1 MTGSPSVTPPGGSTH
16 LGGSRERRYLPT
28 LAGRHVVFL
37 NWRDREHPQAGGAEL
52 FCQSIAERF
61 AAAGARVTL
70 LTSRATEGERPGP
83 PVAESVGGVEVRRGG
98 GTFGVYP
105 SVLAR
110 LASLGRAGHRV
121 DAVVDCQNG
130 IPFFS
135 PLVLP
140 ASTPVVQVLH
150 HVHQKQF
157 PLYFPGPVAR
167 VGQLLEAPG
176 SRWVYRRRPV
186 VVVSPS
192 TRAEARDIL
201 GLPGPRFLVPNGVT
215 TSAAGAA
222 GAAGATTFTG
232 PAGGGPAG
240 SDGGPATAPTIVC
253 VGRLVPHKRLHLLL
267 DALPALVG
275 AHPGL
280 TVHIVGDGPDRE
292 RLTARAVALGLTT
305 TGAVT
310 TTDPGAAPGSGGT
323 TDRDG
328 DAVRWH
334 GYTDAATRDRL
345 LSSAWL
351 TVNPSHGE
359 GWGLSVLEAAALGV
373 PAVAFR
379 VPGLRDAVRDGT
391 TGWLVDEGE
400 PLEKTLDAALRLL
413 AEPPAAAELRA
424 AARAWA
430 AGFTWDASAELLARV
445 VTAEIDRLADPAA
458 KRAEAGEQGRAP
470 QRGRGPDRGL
480 ERRRRDDDLTHARFT
495 LPVGTSRPALRRT
508 DLVYRPD
515 PTGPEMIALLYG
527 AGPAAARTA
536 LTRAGVGVGAL
547 ADLRLRPA
555 TGEDLLFAASRDL
568 AASPPDPGPG
578 PIPTDNR
585 GDQAKA
591 GARRAASNML
601 STELAGKPG
610 DR

>member
-1 MTGSPSVTPPGGSTH
+1 MGSPSTPHPAG
-16 LGGSRERRYLPT
+16 LGEHRYLPT

-37 NWRDREHPQAGGAEL
+37 NWRDQDHPQAGGAEL

-70 LTSRATEGERPGP
+70 LTSRPAGDGGQAL
-83 PVAESVGGVEVRRGG
+83 PVAEHVAGVDVRRGG

-105 SVLAR
+105 SVLGR
-110 LASLGRAGHRV
+110 LAGLGRGGHRV

-140 ASTPVVQVLH
+140 ASTPIVQVLH

-157 PLYFPGPVAR
+157 PLYFPGPVAK

-176 SRWVYRRRPV
+176 SRLVYRRRPV

-192 TRAEARDIL
+192 TRAQAREVL
-201 GLPGPRFLVPNGVT
+201 SLPGPRFLVPNGVT
-215 TSAAGAA
+215 AAVPSPATTAVPSPATAAVSSPMTAAGMASSGDAADPAA
-222 GAAGATTFTG
+222 GRPAA
-232 PAGGGPAG
+232 
-240 SDGGPATAPTIVC
+240 APTIVC

-267 DALPALVG
+267 DALPTLVA

-280 TVHIVGDGPDRE
+280 TVHVVGDGPDRQ
-292 RLTARAVALGLTT
+292 RLVARAVALGLTT
-305 TGAVT
+305 VSGDGPLGEGGHARGG
-310 TTDPGAAPGSGGT
+310 DSPGGDSRGSDSRGG
-323 TDRDG
+323 DV
-328 DAVRWH
+328 VRWH

-345 LSSAWL
+345 LASAWL

-391 TGWLVDEGE
+391 TGWLVDEGV
-400 PLEKTLDAALRLL
+400 PLAGTIGKALRTL
-413 AEPPAAAELRA
+413 ADPPAAARLRA

-445 VTAEIDRLADPAA
+445 VTAEIDRLARPVGSG
-458 KRAEAGEQGRAP
+458 RGGRAA
-470 QRGRGPDRGL
+470 RD
-480 ERRRRDDDLTHARFT
+480 RRRVDDALTHATFT
-495 LPVGTSRPALRRT
+495 LPAGAPRPALRRT

-515 PTGPEMIALLYG
+515 PHGGEVVAVLYG
-527 AGPAAARTA
+527 AGEAAARAA
-536 LTRAGVGVGAL
+536 LARAGVSAEP
-547 ADLRLRPA
+547 RLRPG
-555 TGEDLLFAASRDL
+555 TGEDLLLATSRELVSGADAPPAPGFSRVAAGVP
-568 AASPPDPGPG
+568 A
-578 PIPTDNR
+578 R
-585 GDQAKA
+585 G
-591 GARRAASNML
+591 
-601 STELAGKPG
+601 
-610 DR
+610 

>member
-1 MTGSPSVTPPGGSTH
+1 MIENPSTPHPTGLEEH
-16 LGGSRERRYLPT
+16 RYLST

-37 NWRDREHPQAGGAEL
+37 NWRDQDHPQAGGAEL

-70 LTSRATEGERPGP
+70 LTSRPARDGGKVL
-83 PVAESVGGVEVRRGG
+83 PVAEHVAGVDVRRGG

-105 SVLAR
+105 SVLGR

-140 ASTPVVQVLH
+140 ASTPIVQVLH

-157 PLYFPGPVAR
+157 PLYFPGPLAK

-176 SRWVYRRRPV
+176 SRLVYGRRPV

-192 TRAEARDIL
+192 TRAEAREVL
-201 GLPGPRFLVPNGVT
+201 SLPGPRFLVPNGVT
-215 TSAAGAA
+215 ASVPSAGMASSGDGMDRAVGRPAA
-222 GAAGATTFTG
+222 
-232 PAGGGPAG
+232 
-240 SDGGPATAPTIVC
+240 APTIVC

-267 DALPALVG
+267 EALPALVA

-280 TVHIVGDGPDRE
+280 TVHVVGDGPDRE
-292 RLTARAVALGLTT
+292 RLVARAVALGLTST
-305 TGAVT
+305 P
-310 TTDPGAAPGSGGT
+310 PG
-323 TDRDG
+323 G
-328 DAVRWH
+328 DVVRWH

-345 LSSAWL
+345 LASAWL

-379 VPGLRDAVRDGT
+379 VPGLRNAVRDGT
-391 TGWLVDEGE
+391 TGWLVDEGV
-400 PLEKTLDAALRLL
+400 PLAGTIGAALRTL
-413 AEPPAAAELRA
+413 ADPPAAARLRA

-430 AGFTWDASAELLARV
+430 AGFTWDAGAELLARV
-445 VTAEIDRLADPAA
+445 VTAEIDRLAQARGA
-458 KRAEAGEQGRAP
+458 
-470 QRGRGPDRGL
+470 GRGGRVARD
-480 ERRRRDDDLTHARFT
+480 RRRVDDELTHAAFT
-495 LPVGTSRPALRRT
+495 LPAGAPRPALRRT

-515 PTGPEMIALLYG
+515 PDGAEAVAVLYG
-527 AGPAAARTA
+527 AGEAAARATLA
-536 LTRAGVGVGAL
+536 RAGVSTEA
-547 ADLRLRPA
+547 RLRPG
-555 TGEDLLFAASRDL
+555 TGEDLLLATSREL
-568 AASPPDPGPG
+568 VSG
-578 PIPTDNR
+578 
-585 GDQAKA
+585 A
-591 GARRAASNML
+591 GAPPAAGSRPAAIGV
-601 STELAGKPG
+601 SAGRG
-610 DR
+610 

>member
-1 MTGSPSVTPPGGSTH
+1 MDASPLAAWSEDVTP
-16 LGGSRERRYLPT
+16 RRSLPA

-37 NWRDREHPQAGGAEL
+37 NWRDRAHPQAGGAEL

-61 AAAGARVTL
+61 AAAGVRVTL
-70 LTSRATEGERPGP
+70 LTSRPGEQGQPAALP
-83 PVAESVGGVEVRRGG
+83 AESVGGVDVRRGG

-105 SVLAR
+105 AVLAR

-176 SRWVYRRRPV
+176 SRLVYRRRPV
-186 VVVSPS
+186 AVVSPS
-192 TRAEARDIL
+192 TRDEARDVL
-201 GLPGPRFLVPNGVT
+201 GLPGARYLVPNGVVPH
-215 TSAAGAA
+215 AIDPPG
-222 GAAGATTFTG
+222 GDE
-232 PAGGGPAG
+232 PAGGAGRPA
-240 SDGGPATAPTIVC
+240 ATPTIVC

-267 DALPALVG
+267 DAVPGLAA

-280 TVHIVGDGPDRE
+280 VVHVVGDGPDRE
-292 RLTARAVALGLTT
+292 RLVAHAERLGLTT
-305 TGAVT
+305 ATGA
-310 TTDPGAAPGSGGT
+310 G
-323 TDRDG
+323 DG
-328 DAVRWH
+328 VVRWH
-334 GYTDAATRDRL
+334 GHVPADVRDRL
-345 LSSAWL
+345 LASAWL

-391 TGWLVDEGE
+391 TGWLVEDGVALE
-400 PLEKTLDAALRLL
+400 PAIDAALRELSD
-413 AEPPAAAELRA
+413 PVAAARLRA

-430 AGFTWDASAELLARV
+430 GGFTWDASAELLARV
-445 VTAEIDRLADPAA
+445 VTAEIDRLA
-458 KRAEAGEQGRAP
+458 AP
-470 QRGRGPDRGL
+470 GGPDRD
-480 ERRRRDDDLTHARFT
+480 RRRLDDELTHAVFS
-495 LPVGTSRPALRRT
+495 LPPGVPLPTLRRT

-515 PTGPEMIALLYG
+515 PAGEEVVAVLYG
-527 AGPAAARTA
+527 AGAQATRAALA
-536 LTRAGVGVGAL
+536 RAGVA
-547 ADLRLRPA
+547 AEPRLRPA
-555 TGEDLLFAASRDL
+555 TGEDLLVAACRAL
-568 AASPPDPGPG
+568 APAPAVP
-578 PIPTDNR
+578 
-585 GDQAKA
+585 A
-591 GARRAASNML
+591 RAA
-601 STELAGKPG
+601 AGVTV
-610 DR
+610 D

>member
-1 MTGSPSVTPPGGSTH
+1 MDGSPLSAWSEDVT
-16 LGGSRERRYLPT
+16 LRRCLPA

-37 NWRDREHPQAGGAEL
+37 NWRDRAHPQAGGAEL

-61 AAAGARVTL
+61 AAAGVRVTL
-70 LTSRATEGERPGP
+70 LTSRPGEEGQPAALA
-83 PVAESVGGVEVRRGG
+83 AESVGGVDVRRGG

-105 SVLAR
+105 AVLAR

-176 SRWVYRRRPV
+176 SRLVYRRRPV
-186 VVVSPS
+186 AVVSPS
-192 TRAEARDIL
+192 TRDEAREVL
-201 GLPGPRFLVPNGVT
+201 GLPGARYLVPNGVFPH
-215 TSAAGAA
+215 AVDPA
-222 GAAGATTFTG
+222 
-232 PAGGGPAG
+232 AGGGPAG
-240 SDGGPATAPTIVC
+240 GAGRPAAAPTIVC

-267 DALPALVG
+267 DAVPGLAA

-280 TVHIVGDGPDRE
+280 IVHVVGDGPDRE
-292 RLTARAVALGLTT
+292 RLAAHAERLGLS
-305 TGAVT
+305 
-310 TTDPGAAPGSGGT
+310 PAAG
-323 TDRDG
+323 DG
-328 DAVRWH
+328 VVRWH
-334 GYTDAATRDRL
+334 GHVAADVRDQL
-345 LSSAWL
+345 LASAWL

-391 TGWLVDEGE
+391 TGWLVEDGAGLE
-400 PLEKTLDAALRLL
+400 PAIDAALRELSD
-413 AEPPAAAELRA
+413 PVAAARLRA

-430 AGFTWDASAELLARV
+430 TGFTWDASAELLARV
-445 VTAEIDRLADPAA
+445 VTAEIDRLAAPAA
-458 KRAEAGEQGRAP
+458 AD
-470 QRGRGPDRGL
+470 PD
-480 ERRRRDDDLTHARFT
+480 RRRRDDDLTHAVFS
-495 LPVGTSRPALRRT
+495 LPPGAPFPALRRT

-515 PTGPEMIALLYG
+515 PAGEEVVAVLYG
-527 AGPAAARTA
+527 ADLQAARIA
-536 LTRAGVGVGAL
+536 LARVGVAGEP
-547 ADLRLRPA
+547 RLRPA
-555 TGEDLLFAASRDL
+555 TGADLLL
-568 AASPPDPGPG
+568 ATCRTMAPAPAVPA
-578 PIPTDNR
+578 R
-585 GDQAKA
+585 A
-591 GARRAASNML
+591 GAGIAV
-601 STELAGKPG
+601 
-610 DR
+610 D

>member
-1 MTGSPSVTPPGGSTH
+1 MGSPSTPYPAG
-16 LGGSRERRYLPT
+16 LGEHRYLPT

-37 NWRDREHPQAGGAEL
+37 NWRDQEHPQAGGAEL

-70 LTSRATEGERPGP
+70 LTSRPAGDGQSAP
-83 PVAESVGGVEVRRGG
+83 PVAESVAGVDVRRGG

-105 SVLAR
+105 SVLGR

-176 SRWVYRRRPV
+176 SRLVYGRRPV

-192 TRAEARDIL
+192 TRAEARDVL

-215 TSAAGAA
+215 ASVPSGVTASVPSGRTSSGDEADTVG
-222 GAAGATTFTG
+222 GR
-232 PAGGGPAG
+232 PAP
-240 SDGGPATAPTIVC
+240 APTIVC
-253 VGRLVPHKRLHLLL
+253 VGRLVAHKRLHLLL
-267 DALPALVG
+267 DALPALVTD
-275 AHPGL
+275 HPGL
-280 TVHIVGDGPDRE
+280 TVHVVGDGPERE
-292 RLTARAVALGLTT
+292 RLVARAVALGLT
-305 TGAVT
+305 
-310 TTDPGAAPGSGGT
+310 S
-323 TDRDG
+323 DRADDSHNG
-328 DAVRWH
+328 DVVRWH

-345 LSSAWL
+345 LAAAWL

-391 TGWLVDEGE
+391 TGWLVDEGV
-400 PLEKTLDAALRLL
+400 PLAGTINAALRTL
-413 AEPPAAAELRA
+413 ADPPAAARLRA

-445 VTAEIDRLADPAA
+445 VTAEIDRLAGPDARDDLGAA
-458 KRAEAGEQGRAP
+458 FGATARAAGRPRRAAGLASRVGGHAGSGLSARVRGRAGGGTAA
-470 QRGRGPDRGL
+470 RD
-480 ERRRRDDDLTHARFT
+480 RRRVDDELTHAAFT
-495 LPVGTSRPALRRT
+495 LP
-508 DLVYRPD
+508 
-515 PTGPEMIALLYG
+515 
-527 AGPAAARTA
+527 
-536 LTRAGVGVGAL
+536 
-547 ADLRLRPA
+547 
-555 TGEDLLFAASRDL
+555 
-568 AASPPDPGPG
+568 
-578 PIPTDNR
+578 
-585 GDQAKA
+585 
-591 GARRAASNML
+591 
-601 STELAGKPG
+601 
-610 DR
+610 

>member
-1 MTGSPSVTPPGGSTH
+1 MGSPSTPHPAR
-16 LGGSRERRYLPT
+16 LGEHRYLPT

-37 NWRDREHPQAGGAEL
+37 NWRDQDHPQAGGAEL

-70 LTSRATEGERPGP
+70 LTSRPAGGEGQSL
-83 PVAESVGGVEVRRGG
+83 PVAEHVAGVDVRRGG

-105 SVLAR
+105 SVLGR
-110 LASLGRAGHRV
+110 LAGLGRGGHRV

-140 ASTPVVQVLH
+140 ASTPIVQVLH

-167 VGQLLEAPG
+167 VGQVLEAPG
-176 SRWVYRRRPV
+176 SRLVYRRRPV

-192 TRAEARDIL
+192 TRMEAREVL

-215 TSAAGAA
+215 ASVPSPMTTSVPSPMTASVPSPMTTGGLASSADGADRGTGRPAAE
-222 GAAGATTFTG
+222 
-232 PAGGGPAG
+232 
-240 SDGGPATAPTIVC
+240 PTIVC

-267 DALPALVG
+267 DALPALVA

-280 TVHIVGDGPDRE
+280 TVHVVGDGPDRQ
-292 RLTARAVALGLTT
+292 RLVARAVALGLTT
-305 TGAVT
+305 ASAGGALGEGHARGG
-310 TTDPGAAPGSGGT
+310 DSPGGDSPGGDSPGG
-323 TDRDG
+323 DSPGG
-328 DAVRWH
+328 DVVRWH

-345 LSSAWL
+345 LASAWL

-391 TGWLVDEGE
+391 TGWLVDEGV
-400 PLEKTLDAALRLL
+400 PLAGTIGTALRTL
-413 AEPPAAAELRA
+413 ADPPAAARLRA

-430 AGFTWDASAELLARV
+430 AGFTWDAGAELLARV
-445 VTAEIDRLADPAA
+445 VTAEIDRQARPSS
-458 KRAEAGEQGRAP
+458 AG
-470 QRGRGPDRGL
+470 RGRRVARD
-480 ERRRRDDDLTHARFT
+480 RRRVDDELTHATFT
-495 LPVGTSRPALRRT
+495 LPAGAPRPALRRT

-515 PTGPEMIALLYG
+515 PDGAEAVAVLYG
-527 AGPAAARTA
+527 AGEAAARAA
-536 LTRAGVGVGAL
+536 LARAGVSAEP
-547 ADLRLRPA
+547 RLRPG
-555 TGEDLLFAASRDL
+555 TGEDLLLAASR
-568 AASPPDPGPG
+568 
-578 PIPTDNR
+578 
-585 GDQAKA
+585 
-591 GARRAASNML
+591 
-601 STELAGKPG
+601 ELASGADAPPASG
-610 DR
+610 FPPAARVPTSRRVSAGGGVSDGRGASAGRG